1 MHRRPPR
8 IYLRPDPAISA
19 AYNIRR
25 AISFSYGGR
34 HHRSCILS
42 PCYGRGSPITTAAG
56 LDACARQHRR
66 VGPCGRQPRP
76 APALPHRPLPLA
88 LQQERREGS
97 RFLADARSSGWCVD
111 VAAAGSFSSAPP
123 RRSAAVVVSLDHPG
137 VLRLARGRARTR
149 RRGEGGMRG
158 VPGGVRGV
166 GGRPAAAAVRA
177 RFPRGVHRHLAPG
190 QHHVS
195 TLPGRHGSLCIRLT
209 CFQSINMCAT
219 FSLVSTSMS
228 IYRAGRAGGDRGRR

>member
-8 IYLRPDPAISA
+8 IYLQPDPAIFA

-42 PCYGRGSPITTAAG
+42 PCYGTAAG

-66 VGPCGRQPRP
+66 VGPRGRQPRP

-97 RFLADARSSGWCVD
+97 RFLSDARSSGWCVD
-111 VAAAGSFSSAPP
+111 VAAASSFSSAPP
-123 RRSAAVVVSLDHPG
+123 RRSAAVVSLDHHG
-137 VLRLARGRARTR
+137 VLRLARGRARAR

-166 GGRPAAAAVRA
+166 GGRPAAAAVTSTEK
-177 RFPRGVHRHLAPG
+177 FYSGGCKPIYSGVFRNR
-190 QHHVS
+190 Q
-195 TLPGRHGSLCIRLT
+195 C
-209 CFQSINMCAT
+209 
-219 FSLVSTSMS
+219 
-228 IYRAGRAGGDRGRR
+228 